1 MIARIVSGPARG
13 HRPDQKKNEGD
24 DQEAPDGVDRGADA
38 ATDDDPPDEDRDD
51 PEDDVPRG
59 GRLTEAAAHL
69 LNLRVAAPRLGA
81 ATTAVCRGP
90 LAAPGLNHKRRFLN
104 HCTTGGPESHPMHG
118 YLNLHTTAS
127 TQASSQTCHVSV
139 MGFAAG

>member
-1 MIARIVSGPARG
+1 
-13 HRPDQKKNEGD
+13 
-24 DQEAPDGVDRGADA
+24 
-38 ATDDDPPDEDRDD
+38 
-51 PEDDVPRG
+51 
-59 GRLTEAAAHL
+59 
-69 LNLRVAAPRLGA
+69 VAAPRLGA

-104 HCTTGGPESHPMHG
+104 HCTTGGPES
-118 YLNLHTTAS
+118 S